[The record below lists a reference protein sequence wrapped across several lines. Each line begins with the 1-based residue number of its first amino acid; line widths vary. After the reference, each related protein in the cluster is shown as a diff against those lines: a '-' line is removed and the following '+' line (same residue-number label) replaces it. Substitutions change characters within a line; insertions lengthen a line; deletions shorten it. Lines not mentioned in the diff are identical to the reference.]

1 MISFEQAFDELNTFI
16 NKKPKKRG
24 LLVNWLDWWRQRKE
38 HFARAFKPIGAASV
52 NMSEVYHSAYATTGS
67 VIERS

>member
-1 MISFEQAFDELNTFI
+1 MTVISFEQAFNELNTFI
-16 NKKPKKRG
+16 KPKKRG
-24 LLVNWLDWWRQRKE
+24 FLVNWLDWWHQRKE